1 MHETDHKDFA
11 VPPQFLEIFL
21 KKCIDAGATVV
32 IGHGP
37 HELRGI
43 EVYHG
48 GLILYSLGNF
58 IFQTE
63 TVSMQPYEA
72 FANKGLSTDMKV
84 GEFMNLRSKNGT
96 VGYPT
101 LENIWRSVMAAWTME
116 DGVLTQVQLYPI
128 SLGMGEPR
136 TRRGT
141 PVMAEN
147 DAVLRYL
154 AELSRPFG
162 TEIRIDGG
170 VGFIDLK

>member
-1 MHETDHKDFA
+1 MRRITKISQ
-11 VPPQFLEIFL
+11 VPPQFLEIFS

-116 DGVLTQVQLYPI
+116 DGDADTGSVVSDFAGDGRTQD
-128 SLGMGEPR
+128 
-136 TRRGT
+136 
-141 PVMAEN
+141 AE
-147 DAVLRYL
+147 RY
-154 AELSRPFG
+154 AG
-162 TEIRIDGG
+162 DGG
-170 VGFIDLK
+170 E

>member
-1 MHETDHKDFA
+1 
-11 VPPQFLEIFL
+11 
-21 KKCIDAGATVV
+21 
-32 IGHGP
+32 
-37 HELRGI
+37 
-43 EVYHG
+43 
-48 GLILYSLGNF
+48 
-58 IFQTE
+58 
-63 TVSMQPYEA
+63 MQPYEA

-96 VGYPT
+96 VGYPA

-136 TRRGT
+136 TWRGT

-170 VGFIDLK
+170 IGFIDLK